1 MILKTV
7 CETTGC
13 LEYSTGNKDL
23 IPAANT
29 HHRPLGVAYVEAKKE
44 SLTRVKQHLL
54 LDRLL
59 FYDTLNKENPLTQI
73 GYNLGN
79 NEAKLAK

>member
-1 MILKTV
+1 MMLITV
-7 CETTGC
+7 CETGRC
-13 LEYSTGNKDL
+13 LEYSSGNGDL

-29 HHRPLGVAYVEAKKE
+29 HCRPLEMAYIKVQKE